1 LSLEREAPHDF
12 DVLVVDAFSS
22 DSIPVHLITKEAMA
36 VYLKHVK
43 HGGAVAFH
51 VTNRFLKLAP
61 VVKQIADDLGLH
73 AALIVDEAENTVF
86 SKTDWVI
93 VTRDKALVENEA
105 IAQKASAIDA
115 IRGLRLWTD
124 DFNNLYQILK

>member
-1 LSLEREAPHDF
+1 
-12 DVLVVDAFSS
+12 
-22 DSIPVHLITKEAMA
+22 M
-36 VYLKHVK
+36 
-43 HGGAVAFH
+43 
-51 VTNRFLKLAP
+51 TNRFLKLAP

-115 IRGLRLWTD
+115 IPGLRLWTD